1 MTEKSIS
8 APRAAQRQRRED
20 RRDAIK
26 RAAIEVFA
34 ELGYHSAKV
43 SQIVERVGVAQ
54 GTFYLYYSSKQ
65 QLFGELLDDFLRLVV
80 ETVAAWEP
88 AALATRQDLQ
98 RELTRVGRLLTS
110 VLYENSGLAAIF
122 FKEALTVSSEF
133 DAIVHDF
140 YETLAAMLT
149 TFNSILHDRGLIQH
163 MNFHLLAIMT
173 IGQAERIIMEYIV
186 YKRLEGVPLD
196 ELVDHLVTHF
206 MAGTLEP
213 VPTQHVGRM

>member
-26 RAAIEVFA
+26 RAAIDVFA

-65 QLFGELLDDFLRLVV
+65 QLFGELLDDFLH
-80 ETVAAWEP
+80 
-88 AALATRQDLQ
+88 LQ

-173 IGQAERIIMEYIV
+173 IGQVERIIVEYIV

>member
-1 MTEKSIS
+1 MTDKPTSS
-8 APRAAQRQRRED
+8 PRAAQRRRRED

-26 RAAIEVFA
+26 RAAIDVFA

-80 ETVAAWEP
+80 ETIASWEP
-88 AALATRQDLQ
+88 AAVSTRDDLQ
-98 RELTRVGRLLTS
+98 RELTRVGRMLTS

-133 DAIVHDF
+133 DAVVHEF
-140 YETLAAMLT
+140 YETLTAMLS
-149 TFNSILHDRGLIQH
+149 TFNSILCDRGLIKK
-163 MNFHLLAIMT
+163 MNFHLLALMT
-173 IGQAERIIMEYIV
+173 IGQVERIIMEYIV
-186 YKRLEGVPLD
+186 YKRLEGVPLN
-196 ELVDHLVTHF
+196 ELVDHLVAHF
-206 MAGTLEP
+206 MTGTLEP
-213 VPTQHVGRM
+213 VPTLS